1 MVYIGIILTIF
12 IFIVFGILVAL
23 LLISNNLNL
32 IEIHLRDIRYHYT
45 GQMYEEMKE
54 YFLKEINNGD

>member
-12 IFIVFGILVAL
+12 TFIVLGILVAL
-23 LLISNNLNL
+23 LHIASNFES

-54 YFLKEINNGD
+54 YFLNEINNGK